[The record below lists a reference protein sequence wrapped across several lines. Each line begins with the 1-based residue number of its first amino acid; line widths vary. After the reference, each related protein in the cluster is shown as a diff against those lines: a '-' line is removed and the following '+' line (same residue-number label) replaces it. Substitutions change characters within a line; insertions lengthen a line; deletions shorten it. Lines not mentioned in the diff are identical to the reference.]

1 MTVTVQDPI
10 TVQDP
15 MPRHLLTYVVA
26 AVAAVVLAISLVVG
40 FSIADSDS
48 SPTVSDTGSSSV
60 VQELPSRFSEGRSGS
75 PGALDDAASRYGSPD
90 AAEEYNR

>member
-10 TVQDP
+10 AVQAP
-15 MPRHLLTYVVA
+15 MPRHFLTYVMA
-26 AVAAVVLAISLVVG
+26 ALAAVVLAVSLVVG

-48 SPTVSDTGSSSV
+48 SPTVSDTDSNSV

-75 PGALDDAASRYGSPD
+75 ADALDDTSMRYGSPD
-90 AAEEYNR
+90 AAEEYSR

>member
-1 MTVTVQDPI
+1 MTVTVQDP
-10 TVQDP
+10 TVVQDP
-15 MPRHLLTYVVA
+15 IARHLLTCVLA

-40 FSIADSDS
+40 FDIADSDS

-60 VQELPSRFSEGRSGS
+60 VQELPSRFSEGR
-75 PGALDDAASRYGSPD
+75 PGTADTLDDTAGRYGSPD

>member
-10 TVQDP
+10 TIQGP
-15 MPRHLLTYVVA
+15 MPRHFLAYVMA

-60 VQELPSRFSEGRSGS
+60 VQELPSRFSEGR
-75 PGALDDAASRYGSPD
+75 PGTAATVDDDASRYGSPD